1 MWFKILLSCYSIIVR
16 IMSRKEKNSREQNSI
31 SRDFPG
37 GPVVKTLPSS
47 AGGVGSIP
55 GQEVK
60 IPQDPTGLV
69 AKNPKIYNRQKQ
81 YCNKLNKQFKNGP
94 HKKTT

>member
-37 GPVVKTLPSS
+37 GPVVKTLPSNS
-47 AGGVGSIP
+47 RGMGSIP
-55 GQEVK
+55 IK
-60 IPQDPTGLV
+60 A
-69 AKNPKIYNRQKQ
+69 AKMPHASGWKNQK
-81 YCNKLNKQFKNGP
+81 YKAEAIS
-94 HKKTT
+94 

>member
-16 IMSRKEKNSREQNSI
+16 TMSRKEKNSREQNSI

-60 IPQDPTGLV
+60 ISHASQPK
-69 AKNPKIYNRQKQ
+69 KN
-81 YCNKLNKQFKNGP
+81 
-94 HKKTT
+94 KT

>member
-1 MWFKILLSCYSIIVR
+1 
-16 IMSRKEKNSREQNSI
+16 MSRKEKNSREQNSI

-60 IPQDPTGLV
+60 IPQAL
-69 AKNPKIYNRQKQ
+69 
-81 YCNKLNKQFKNGP
+81 
-94 HKKTT
+94 